1 MCKITDKS
9 DKFLLNYYLGALFF
23 LATVYHVFRDHTA
36 VKTFSKILNIKCTDF
51 SHDTVHYITCR
62 PTLLLCYTHVSI
74 TSYLGSIFR
83 SGA

>member
-51 SHDTVHYITCR
+51 SHDTVHYR
-62 PTLLLCYTHVSI
+62 H
-74 TSYLGSIFR
+74 
-83 SGA
+83 